1 MSTRRATRTPGA
13 KEPEQT
19 TQEQADQALEEIL
32 KDAST
37 GEVAPV
43 EQSTAVPE
51 RVIQLDQIIESQKR
65 IEKKLDQLLKAGG
78 IEAPKHKRWVQG
90 KNGLEHKEI

>member
-13 KEPEQT
+13 KEPEPT

-51 RVIQLDQIIESQKR
+51 RTVQLDQIIESQKR

-78 IEAPKHKRWVQG
+78 IEAPKQKRFVLG
-90 KNGLEHKEI
+90 KNGYEEKEI

>member
-51 RVIQLDQIIESQKR
+51 RAIQLDQIIESQKR

-78 IEAPKHKRWVQG
+78 IEAPKQKRFVLG
-90 KNGLEHKEI
+90 KNGYEEKEI

>member
-37 GEVAPV
+37 GEVSPV

-51 RVIQLDQIIESQKR
+51 RAVQLDQIIESQKR

-78 IEAPKHKRWVQG
+78 IEAPKQKRFVLG
-90 KNGLEHKEI
+90 KNGYEEKEI

>member
-1 MSTRRATRTPGA
+1 MAARKVNTPGA

-78 IEAPKHKRWVQG
+78 IEAPKQKRFVLG
-90 KNGLEHKEI
+90 KNGYEEKEI